1 MSNLS
6 EKELSTLGDLLSS
19 EQLLI
24 KKFNMLAQT
33 TQDLPLRSKLLDIAQ
48 RHQQHFDQ
56 LYSQL

>member
-24 KKFNMLAQT
+24 KKFNLLAQT
-33 TQDLPLRSKLLDIAQ
+33 TQDLTLRGKLLDIAQ